1 MLISLV
7 VPVYNVEKYL
17 VRCVTSLL
25 VQDLARSEYE
35 IILVNDGSKDNSLA
49 IGETLVRDNENIRLV
64 SQQNKGLSGARNTG
78 LKEATGTYVWFIDSD
93 DSIAPSC
100 LKGLTDFMATND
112 LDIAHIGFTHVF
124 LNGNNTSYP
133 PPVHPSGEAVSG
145 ESFFCDLHTVPTA
158 WSFVH
163 RRLFLMENGLNF
175 FEGIIHEDEEF
186 LPRAMFF
193 AQKVKTYC
201 QPLYYYY
208 ENSASIMGTKNF
220 RSDQNKCIVLG
231 QFQAFLK
238 GHNCSERFENKVR
251 FRAFILFQTILN
263 PSVFFKHST
272 EEQTQLLG
280 LLKNSGFYPVRYK
293 GPFNAKFTLY
303 RWLMNIDL
311 VFYSRIRKTI
321 G

>member
-25 VQDLARSEYE
+25 DQDLEKTDYE

-49 IGETLVRDNENIRLV
+49 IAEALVLDNENVRLV

-93 DSIAPSC
+93 DCIAPSC
-100 LKGLTDFMATND
+100 LKGLTDFMAANH

-124 LNGNNTSYP
+124 LNGNNTKYS

-163 RRLFLMENGLNF
+163 RRLYLVENGLSF

-186 LPRAMFF
+186 LPRALFF
-193 AQKVKTYC
+193 SQRVKTYNH
-201 QPLYYYY
+201 PLYFYF
-208 ENSASIMGTKNF
+208 ENNASIMGTKNF
-220 RSDQNKCIVLG
+220 RSDQNKCVVLG

-238 GHNCSERFENKVR
+238 GYNCSARFENKVR

-263 PSVFFKHST
+263 PSHFFSHSL
-272 EEQTQLLG
+272 EEQQELLG
-280 LLKNSGFYPVRYK
+280 LLKNSGFYPVSYR
-293 GPFNAKFTLY
+293 GPFNPKFALY
-303 RWLMNIDL
+303 RWMMNIDL
-311 VFYSRIRKTI
+311 RLYSRIRKTI